1 MVSNET
7 RNTCTT
13 YGASRLW
20 WHVCTCGVVVAKFE
34 ENGDSAASSMN
45 PRHPRKKV
53 GFESARARSRSP
65 PFIENAGINGKAR
78 EEARAALVP
87 REFLSLETY
96 RSRDFPSRIADVTR
110 RKRK

>member
-1 MVSNET
+1 MRGCRCEVRGEW
-7 RNTCTT
+7 RF
-13 YGASRLW
+13 YA
-20 WHVCTCGVVVAKFE
+20 
-34 ENGDSAASSMN
+34 AASSMN

-53 GFESARARSRSP
+53 EFESARASRSRSP

-78 EEARAALVP
+78 EEARAARVP

-96 RSRDFPSRIADVTR
+96 RSRDFLSRIADVTR